1 VIDSNYSGRGNVYPK
16 SIQKLID
23 LFIKFPGIGPRQA
36 SRFVFYL
43 LKNGGVDELIISLE
57 ELKKIGNCEQCYR
70 TMEKKGGLCSFCS
83 NSKRDPLIIAV
94 VEKESDTQN
103 MEKTGAYNGLYHI
116 LGGVISPLD
125 SESPKKLHLKS
136 LHERIKSLLDKNGKC
151 EVILATG
158 ATTEGDMTALYIDR
172 VLAPLKEHFK
182 DLKISRLGRGL
193 SLGSELEYADEVT
206 LKNALANR
214 K

>member
-1 VIDSNYSGRGNVYPK
+1 MTKFVYISDIVYPK
-16 SIQKLID
+16 PIQKLIE
-23 LFIKFPGIGPRQA
+23 LFTRFPGIGPRQA

-43 LKNGGVDELIISLE
+43 LKNGSAEELINALG
-57 ELKKIGNCEQCYR
+57 ELKNVGFCNQCYR
-70 TMEKKGGLCSFCS
+70 SMEQKSGVCSLCGDK
-83 NSKRDPLIIAV
+83 KRDSSLIAV
-94 VEKESDTQN
+94 VEKESDMQN
-103 MEKTGAYNGLYHI
+103 MEKTGAYFGLYYI

-125 SESPKKLHLKS
+125 SDSPKKLHLKE
-136 LHERIKSLLDKNGKC
+136 LHERVKTLLNKDGRC

-172 VLAPLKEHFK
+172 VLAPLKEEFK
-182 DLKISRLGRGL
+182 EFKISRLGRGL

-206 LKNALANR
+206 LKNALTNR

>member
-1 VIDSNYSGRGNVYPK
+1 MTKFVYISDIVYPK
-16 SIQKLID
+16 PIQKLIE
-23 LFIKFPGIGPRQA
+23 LFTRFPGIGPRQA

-43 LKNGGVDELIISLE
+43 LKNGSAEELISALG
-57 ELKKIGNCEQCYR
+57 ELKNVGFCSQCYR
-70 TMEKKGGLCSFCS
+70 TMEQKNGLCSLCGDK
-83 NSKRDPLIIAV
+83 KRDSSLIAV
-94 VEKESDTQN
+94 VEKESDMQN
-103 MEKTGAYNGLYHI
+103 MEKTGAYFGLYYI

-125 SESPKKLHLKS
+125 SDSPKKLHLKE
-136 LHERIKSLLDKNGKC
+136 LHERVKTLLNKDGRC

-172 VLAPLKEHFK
+172 VLAPLKEEFK
-182 DLKISRLGRGL
+182 EFKISRLGRGL

-206 LKNALANR
+206 LKNALTNR